1 MDTLPNS
8 QVPAKYA
15 REIKRMLK
23 EKNAVLLAHYY
34 QEPQIQDLAD
44 FVGDSLS
51 LANEAAKSEAKLIV
65 FAGVHFMAETVK
77 IMNPDKTVVVP
88 DLSASCSLAESCTA
102 DSFKEF
108 IDSHPDH
115 TVVSY
120 INTTA
125 DVKAISDIICT
136 SSNAE
141 KIIRSI
147 PEEQPIIF
155 GPNKNMGKYL
165 NEKTG
170 RNMLLWDGICVVHEA
185 FALNKITELVKQYP
199 EAKIIAH
206 PESHASILKIASFIG
221 STSALIKYAREDNA
235 TTYIVATEVGILHKM
250 KMQVADKK
258 LIPAP
263 IAEDNSCACSEC
275 AYMKLNTLEKLY
287 YCIKNE
293 NPKVELTEQLR
304 TSALRPIERML
315 EIS

>member
-1 MDTLPNS
+1 METNSNS
-8 QVPAKYA
+8 QIPAKYA
-15 REIKRMLK
+15 SEIRRLLQ

-34 QEPQIQDLAD
+34 QESQIQDLAD

-51 LANEAAKSEAKLIV
+51 LANKAANSDAQLIV

-77 IMNPDKTVVVP
+77 IMNPNKTVIVP
-88 DLSASCSLAESCTA
+88 DLSASCSLAESCTPEK
-102 DSFKEF
+102 FKEF
-108 IDSHPDH
+108 INLNPGH

-125 DVKAISDIICT
+125 EVKALSDVICT

-147 PEEQPIIF
+147 PKEQPIIF
-155 GPNKNMGKYL
+155 GPDKNMGKYL
-165 NEKTG
+165 IEKTG
-170 RNMLLWDGICVVHEA
+170 RDLLLWDGLCVVHEA
-185 FALNKITELVKQYP
+185 FALDKITNIVKQFP

-206 PESHASILKIASFIG
+206 PESHSSILKVASFIG
-221 STSALIKYAREDNA
+221 STSALINFAQKDSAE
-235 TTYIVATEVGILHKM
+235 TYIVATEVGILHKM
-250 KMQVADKK
+250 QMQVPDKK

-263 IAEDNSCACSEC
+263 IEEDNSCACSEC

-304 TSALRPIERML
+304 VNALKPIERML

>member
-1 MDTLPNS
+1 MKSEDYYR
-8 QVPAKYA
+8 K
-15 REIKRMLK
+15 
-23 EKNAVLLAHYY
+23 KNAVLLAHYY
-34 QEPQIQDLAD
+34 QESQIQDLAD

-51 LANEAAKSEAKLIV
+51 LANKAANSDAQLIV

-77 IMNPDKTVVVP
+77 IMNPNKTVIVP
-88 DLSASCSLAESCTA
+88 DLSASCSLAESCTPEK
-102 DSFKEF
+102 FKEF
-108 IDSHPDH
+108 INLNPGH

-125 DVKAISDIICT
+125 EVKALSDVICT

-147 PEEQPIIF
+147 PKEQPIIF
-155 GPNKNMGKYL
+155 GPDKNMGKYL
-165 NEKTG
+165 IEKTG
-170 RNMLLWDGICVVHEA
+170 RDLLLWDGLCVVHEA
-185 FALNKITELVKQYP
+185 FALDKITNIVKQFP

-206 PESHASILKIASFIG
+206 PESHSSILKVASFIG
-221 STSALIKYAREDNA
+221 STSALINFAQKDSAE
-235 TTYIVATEVGILHKM
+235 TYIVATEVGILHKM
-250 KMQVADKK
+250 QMQVPDKK

-263 IAEDNSCACSEC
+263 IEEDNSCACSEC

-304 TSALRPIERML
+304 VNALKPIERML

>member
-1 MDTLPNS
+1 METNSNS
-8 QVPAKYA
+8 QIPAKYSS
-15 REIKRMLK
+15 EIRRLLQ

-34 QEPQIQDLAD
+34 QESQIQDLAD

-51 LANEAAKSEAKLIV
+51 LANKAAKSDAQLIV

-77 IMNPDKTVVVP
+77 IMNPNKTVIVP
-88 DLSASCSLAESCTA
+88 DLSASCSLAESCTPEK
-102 DSFKEF
+102 FKEF
-108 IDSHPDH
+108 INLNPGH

-125 DVKAISDIICT
+125 EVKALSDVICT

-147 PEEQPIIF
+147 PKEQPIIF
-155 GPNKNMGKYL
+155 GPDKNMGKYL
-165 NEKTG
+165 IEKTG
-170 RNMLLWDGICVVHEA
+170 RDLLLWDGLCVVHEA
-185 FALNKITELVKQYP
+185 FALDKITNIVKQFP

-206 PESHASILKIASFIG
+206 PESHSSILKVASFIG
-221 STSALIKYAREDNA
+221 STSALINFAQKDSAE
-235 TTYIVATEVGILHKM
+235 TYIVATEVGILHKM
-250 KMQVADKK
+250 QMQVPDKK

-263 IAEDNSCACSEC
+263 IEEDNSCACSEC

-304 TSALRPIERML
+304 VNALKPLERML